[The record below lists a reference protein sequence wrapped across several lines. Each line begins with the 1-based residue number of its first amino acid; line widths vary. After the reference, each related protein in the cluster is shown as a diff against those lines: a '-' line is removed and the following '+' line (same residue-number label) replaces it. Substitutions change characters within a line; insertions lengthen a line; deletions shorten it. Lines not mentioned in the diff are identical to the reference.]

1 MILLMLSLVKHLL
14 SPSAMSLIF
23 LTCSLIFLFMEYQAV
38 DIGQRSQGTIIFKS
52 TSNNFIYQNLWPYF
66 FFYAVLIYPLFLKI
80 SSSRAITKNST
91 VKFLEFEELSHRY
104 ISYLFFANIFVL
116 IFIFLTANISI
127 ILDAEFYSQ
136 ITTPEEIG
144 INPLLFTLLVYY
156 QIPIGFLLGM
166 NFNNLGKS
174 KYLHLTV
181 FFLIV
186 LIPLSGFTRLGLLP
200 IAAFMLANLVSSNS
214 NYETIGKFL
223 VYAILFF
230 LLYAIVMLF
239 RGDQAIWSEPPG
251 FGYLG
256 FFRALLLTN
265 ELLVFII
272 GNGDEYGSMF
282 EIIFGNIFN
291 GSAIFFESISQGAI
305 KYSYDFEILS
315 LFSISSQLDNF
326 NEIYLPTQERINFF
340 IPMNAIGEIY
350 YFSIFGKLLA
360 FVLMSVTIFLA
371 QKLFYQS
378 PLPIGI
384 IFCSPIY
391 LFIFYSSQYST
402 RASFKFLFM
411 ELSLCVVWLLYQKF
425 WIKKAI

>member
-116 IFIFLTANISI
+116 IFIFLTANISV

-144 INPLLFTLLVYY
+144 INPLLFTLIVYY

-200 IAAFMLANLVSSNS
+200 IAAFMLASLVSSNS

-223 VYAILFF
+223 VYVILFF

-326 NEIYLPTQERINFF
+326 NELYLPTQERINFF
-340 IPMNAIGEIY
+340 IPMNAI
-350 YFSIFGKLLA
+350 
-360 FVLMSVTIFLA
+360 
-371 QKLFYQS
+371 
-378 PLPIGI
+378 
-384 IFCSPIY
+384 
-391 LFIFYSSQYST
+391 
-402 RASFKFLFM
+402 
-411 ELSLCVVWLLYQKF
+411 
-425 WIKKAI
+425 